1 MKIAKTAATL
11 VMALI
16 VAFTTVFMV
25 DASRPIRSGFSIQS
39 QVDHG
44 APIEPEDAKA
54 LIGVG
59 LASKPSVMDPAKPL
73 KPTSDPPAVPENS
86 GNMVQSN
93 PPTAGP
99 APTPMEN
106 GAAQESAA
114 PSGMTP
120 ASATMSSGPQ
130 SITTTKVSAEP
141 SASVTAS
148 TSTPTASVS
157 SSASTSVTQRSK

>member
-1 MKIAKTAATL
+1 MKIAKTAVTL

-25 DASRPIRSGFSIQS
+25 DASRPIRSGFTTQFK
-39 QVDHG
+39 VDHG
-44 APIEPEDAKA
+44 ASIEPEDAKA

-59 LASKPSVMDPAKPL
+59 LASKPSVMDPARPL
-73 KPTSDPPAVPENS
+73 KPTSAPPAVPENS

-106 GAAQESAA
+106 GAASESVA

-120 ASATMSSGPQ
+120 ASAPMSSGPQ
-130 SITTTKVSAEP
+130 SITTTKVTAEP

-148 TSTPTASVS
+148 TSTPTASAT
-157 SSASTSVTQRSK
+157 SSASTTVTQRSN

>member
-59 LASKPSVMDPAKPL
+59 LASKPSVMDPARPL
-73 KPTSDPPAVPENS
+73 KPTSAPPAVPEHS

-99 APTPMEN
+99 APKPMEN
-106 GAAQESAA
+106 GAAQESEA

-120 ASATMSSGPQ
+120 ASATMASGPQ

-157 SSASTSVTQRSK
+157 SSASTTVTQRSK